1 MDKKWALKAKPEK
14 SAIDKLQKELTISPL
29 LCSLLIQ
36 RGITNIDEAKTF
48 FRPNTDMIHDP
59 FDMKG
64 MSIAVERLNQAI
76 FNNEK
81 ILIYGDYD
89 VDGTTSVSLMYNFLK
104 DHSTN
109 LFTYIP
115 DRYTE
120 GYGVS
125 DKGIDWAIEHNISLM
140 ISLDCGIR
148 AVEKVKRACDNHIDF
163 IICDHHLPGNTLP
176 PAIAILDPKQN
187 NCDYPFDELSG
198 CGVGFKFLQAFCI
211 QNGIDESHI
220 YKWVDLVAVS
230 IASDIVP
237 IIGENRV
244 LAHIGLKKI
253 NADPSPG
260 LDALIKKAG
269 LQKPLSISNIVFGL
283 GPRINAAGRIG
294 HAKTALDLLTQASV
308 DNAMIFAEKLNLEN
322 DERRHVDEKITEEAL
337 NMIIEENQQ
346 ENYTTVLFK
355 KDWHKGI
362 IGIVASRCIES
373 YYKPTIILTESNG
386 VLAGSV
392 RSVNGFDVYSAID
405 TCKDHLIQFGGHKY
419 AAGLTMKKSELKAFS
434 SAFENI
440 VKSSI
445 GQDQLIPCIEIDTE
459 IELGDIDYK
468 MYNILKQMGPFGP
481 HNMQPV
487 FLLRA
492 IEIHGQARLLKEKHL
507 KFTLKSKNGNTIDAI
522 GFGFGSK
529 IDAICKPFDMVF
541 SIEENHFRG
550 ESSLQLMIKDIR
562 V

>member
-1 MDKKWALKAKPEK
+1 MNKKWALKTKPDTFD
-14 SAIDKLQKELTISPL
+14 IDSLQKQLNISPL
-29 LCSLLIQ
+29 LCALLIQ
-36 RGITNIDEAKTF
+36 RGIHNIVEAKTF
-48 FRPNTDMIHDP
+48 FRPNTGMIHDP
-59 FDMKG
+59 FEMKG

-104 DHSTN
+104 EHSSN

-120 GYGVS
+120 GYGIS

-148 AVEKVKRACDNHIDF
+148 AVDKVKRASNNHIDF
-163 IICDHHLPGNTLP
+163 IICDHHLPGTTLP
-176 PAIAILDPKQN
+176 PAIAILDPKQHD
-187 NCDYPFDELSG
+187 CDYPFDELSG

-211 QNGIDESHI
+211 QNGIDESFL
-220 YKWVDLVAVS
+220 YKWIDLVAVS

-237 IIGENRV
+237 IVGENRI

-253 NADPSPG
+253 NAAPSPG

-294 HAKTALDLLTQASV
+294 HAKTALDLLTQS
-308 DNAMIFAEKLNLEN
+308 DTESAMIFAEKLNLEN
-322 DERRHVDEKITEEAL
+322 EERRHVDERITEEAL
-337 NMIIEENQQ
+337 SMIIEENQ
-346 ENYTTVLFK
+346 EKNYTTVLFK

-373 YYKPTIILTESNG
+373 YYKPTVILTESNG

-392 RSVNGFDVYSAID
+392 RSISGFDVYEAID
-405 TCKDHLIQFGGHKY
+405 ACKDHLIQYGGHKY
-419 AAGLTMKKSELKAFS
+419 AAGLTMNKSELNAFAV
-434 SAFENI
+434 AFEEK
-440 VKSSI
+440 VKESI
-445 GQDQLIPCIEIDTE
+445 NQEFLIPRIDIDAEITLE
-459 IELGDIDYK
+459 DIDYK
-468 MYNILKQMGPFGP
+468 FYNILKQMGPFGP
-481 HNMQPV
+481 SNMQPV
-487 FLLRA
+487 FMVCGV
-492 IEIHGQARLLKEKHL
+492 EILGQARLLKEKHL
-507 KFTLKSKNGNTIDAI
+507 KFTMKSSNGNMIDAI
-522 GFGFGSK
+522 GFGFGTK
-529 IDAICKPFDMVF
+529 IDIVDQPFDMAF

-562 V
+562 A